1 MLPKWGSLCTGS
13 WVAAALNGAFLPP
26 DTTWLVP
33 LPWLTHLLYELRSG
47 PWAPRTVAVT
57 GGQLDGLGGSFLPFP
72 RMDVRATQACARL
85 KPPVSVVLDRM
96 SNRVK
101 NIT

>member
-1 MLPKWGSLCTGS
+1 MLPTWGSLCTGS

-57 GGQLDGLGGSFLPFP
+57 GGQLDGLGGSFSQDGCEGHPGLCKAQTPCFCGSGP
-72 RMDVRATQACARL
+72 YVQ
-85 KPPVSVVLDRM
+85 
-96 SNRVK
+96 
-101 NIT
+101 